1 MRIVEVMMVMG
12 WLILLVRNIRGA
24 TRVDELL
31 QGRGG
36 GLVERVPY
44 FQQIRHYTIRLLRR
58 RLINACFFFL
68 HDCSSEFQLGIFD
81 LDTNFWD

>member
-1 MRIVEVMMVMG
+1 MQMRIVEVMMVMG

-58 RLINACFFFL
+58 RLINACFFFF
-68 HDCSSEFQLGIFD
+68 CTIVQA
-81 LDTNFWD
+81 NFS